1 MKPTVFLASTAALI
15 AVAGCNSNE
24 GNAATN
30 TPVELTQVAAPKNGD
45 WRTIVQATPAGG
57 FLMGNPNA
65 KVKLIEYGS
74 MTCPHCKEF
83 DESGVGPLIDTYVK
97 SGQVSYEFRNYV
109 RDGVDLT
116 ASLIARCNGPKGFFP
131 LTRALYADQEN
142 WFATIQAAP
151 EDKMQS
157 IQSLPPT
164 QQFLEVAKVA
174 GFQNYAAMRG
184 IPIAKSTQ
192 CLTDQAS
199 IDQLVAMNSQA
210 TTDFPNFAGTPT
222 FILNGSMLE
231 KTATWKDLEPQIKSA
246 LGG

>member
-1 MKPTVFLASTAALI
+1 MKPIVFLASTAALI
-15 AVAGCNSNE
+15 AVAGCNSNQ

-45 WRTIVQATPAGG
+45 WTTIVAATPAGG

-65 KVKLIEYGS
+65 KVKLVEYGS
-74 MTCPHCKEF
+74 MTCPHCREF
-83 DESGVGPLIDTYVK
+83 EETGAKPLIDTYVK

-116 ASLIARCNGPKGFFP
+116 ASLIARCNGAKSFFP
-131 LTRALYADQEN
+131 LTRALYADQDS
-142 WFATIQAAP
+142 WFATMQAAP
-151 EDKMQS
+151 EDKMAQ
-157 IQSLPPT
+157 IQTLPPN
-164 QQFLEVAKVA
+164 QQFLEVAKIA

-184 IPIAKSTQ
+184 IPVAKSTQ
-192 CLTDQAS
+192 CLTDQAA

-210 TTDFPNFAGTPT
+210 TTDYPEFPGTPT
-222 FILNGSMLE
+222 FILNGEMLK
-231 KTATWKDLEPQIKSA
+231 KTATWKDLEPQLKSA